1 MFPLKMFQNVG
12 GLYILYIKHILVI
25 VFKSFKYGNNKTK
38 TQDMSK
44 KLKSRHQCKNKHAH
58 TLLNILLM

>member
-1 MFPLKMFQNVG
+1 MFQNVG
-12 GLYILYIKHILVI
+12 GLYVLYIKHKLVI
-25 VFKSFKYGNNKTK
+25 VFKSLKYGDNKTK
-38 TQDMSK
+38 TQDFMSK